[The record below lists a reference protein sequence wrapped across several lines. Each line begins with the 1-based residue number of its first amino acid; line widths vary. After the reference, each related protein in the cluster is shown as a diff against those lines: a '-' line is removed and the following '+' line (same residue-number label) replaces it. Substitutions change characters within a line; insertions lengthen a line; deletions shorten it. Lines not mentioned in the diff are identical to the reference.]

1 MNRTELG
8 AALRALRQASGK
20 EVKTVARS
28 AVMSTAKLSKI
39 ENGRVAVATA
49 DVERILTAL
58 GVSPENKA
66 EYLAVARAQATEA
79 TAWRLFRRM
88 GYHKKQEQIRALES
102 SMTLLR
108 LFQPSLVPGLL
119 QTPEYIR
126 AVLEP
131 KGLTD
136 EQLSRTVSAR
146 IERQRVLYETGKT
159 LRFVITE
166 PVLRWRLLLPA
177 AMMAG
182 QLDRI
187 VSVSRLPN
195 VDVRVVSL
203 DTPQRDVPGHS
214 FVIRD
219 DRVVTVETTH
229 AEMIVTD
236 PRELANAPE
245 RDAEWVAAMLRRF
258 GISPEGEAHAAP
270 ASTVNGVVRDGRG
283 QAPSGHETAPGE
295 GEPPQNGGLGGV
307 GRLSAED

>member
-1 MNRTELG
+1 VNQAELG

-20 EVKTVARS
+20 EAKAVARS

-39 ENGRVAVATA
+39 ENGRVAPATA

-58 GVSPENKA
+58 DVSPEIKA

-146 IERQRVLYETGKT
+146 IERQRVLYDTSKA
-159 LRFVITE
+159 LHFVVTE
-166 PVLRWRLLLPA
+166 PVLRWRLLPP

-195 VDVRVVSL
+195 VDVRVAPL
-203 DTPQRDVPGHS
+203 DAPQRDVPGHS

-229 AEMIVTD
+229 AEVVVTD
-236 PRELANAPE
+236 PRDVSLYVEKFDRFASVSLAGDAMRDLVE
-245 RDAEWVAAMLRRF
+245 GIRDAFL
-258 GISPEGEAHAAP
+258 
-270 ASTVNGVVRDGRG
+270 
-283 QAPSGHETAPGE
+283 HERETP
-295 GEPPQNGGLGGV
+295 
-307 GRLSAED
+307 

>member
-1 MNRTELG
+1 MNQAELG

-20 EVKTVARS
+20 EAKAVARS
-28 AVMSTAKLSKI
+28 TVMSTAKLSKI
-39 ENGRVAVATA
+39 ENGRVAPATA

-58 GVSPENKA
+58 DVSPEIKA

-146 IERQRVLYETGKT
+146 IERQRVLYDISKA
-159 LRFVITE
+159 LHFVVTE
-166 PVLRWRLLLPA
+166 PVLRWRLLPP

-195 VDVRVVSL
+195 VEVRVVPL
-203 DTPQRDVPGHS
+203 DAPQRDVPGHS

-229 AEMIVTD
+229 AEVVVTD
-236 PRELANAPE
+236 PRDVSLYVEKFDRFASVSLAGDPMRDLVEGIRDVFLRE
-245 RDAEWVAAMLRRF
+245 R
-258 GISPEGEAHAAP
+258 
-270 ASTVNGVVRDGRG
+270 
-283 QAPSGHETAPGE
+283 ETP
-295 GEPPQNGGLGGV
+295 
-307 GRLSAED
+307 

>member
-1 MNRTELG
+1 ME
-8 AALRALRQASGK
+8 AKA
-20 EVKTVARS
+20 VARG

-58 GVSPENKA
+58 GVSPEIKA

-146 IERQRVLYETGKT
+146 IDRQRVLYDTSKT

-166 PVLRWRLLLPA
+166 PVLRWRLLPA

-182 QLDRI
+182 QLDRV

-195 VDVRVVSL
+195 VDVRVVPL
-203 DTPQRDVPGHS
+203 YAPQRDVPGHS

-229 AEMIVTD
+229 AEMVVTD
-236 PRELANAPE
+236 PRDVSLYVDKFDRFTGVSLAGNE
-245 RDAEWVAAMLRRF
+245 MRDLVE
-258 GISPEGEAHAAP
+258 GI
-270 ASTVNGVVRDGRG
+270 RDGFLRER
-283 QAPSGHETAPGE
+283 ETP
-295 GEPPQNGGLGGV
+295 
-307 GRLSAED
+307 

>member
-1 MNRTELG
+1 MNQAELG
-8 AALRALRQASGK
+8 AALRALRQASGREAK
-20 EVKTVARS
+20 AVARS

-39 ENGRVAVATA
+39 ENGRVAPATA

-58 GVSPENKA
+58 DVSPEIKA

-102 SMTLLR
+102 SMTHLR

-136 EQLSRTVSAR
+136 EQLARTVSAR
-146 IERQRVLYETGKT
+146 IERQRVLYDATKT
-159 LRFVITE
+159 VHFVVTE
-166 PVLRWRLLLPA
+166 PVLRWRLLPP

-195 VDVRVVSL
+195 VDVRVVPL
-203 DTPQRDVPGHS
+203 DRPQRDVPGHS

-229 AEMIVTD
+229 AEMVVTD
-236 PRELANAPE
+236 PRDVSLYVEKFDRFTSVSLAGDAMRDMVE
-245 RDAEWVAAMLRRF
+245 GIRDAFLR
-258 GISPEGEAHAAP
+258 E
-270 ASTVNGVVRDGRG
+270 
-283 QAPSGHETAPGE
+283 QETH
-295 GEPPQNGGLGGV
+295 
-307 GRLSAED
+307 

>member
-1 MNRTELG
+1 MNQAELG

-20 EVKTVARS
+20 EAKVVARS

-39 ENGRVAVATA
+39 ENGRVAPATA

-58 GVSPENKA
+58 DVSPEIKA

-146 IERQRVLYETGKT
+146 IERQRVLYDTSKA
-159 LRFVITE
+159 LHFVVTE
-166 PVLRWRLLLPA
+166 PVLRWRLLPP

-195 VDVRVVSL
+195 VDVRVVPL
-203 DTPQRDVPGHS
+203 DAPQRDVPGHS

-229 AEMIVTD
+229 AEVVVTD
-236 PRELANAPE
+236 PRDVSLYVEKFDRFASVSLAGDAMRDLVE
-245 RDAEWVAAMLRRF
+245 GIRDAFLRER
-258 GISPEGEAHAAP
+258 
-270 ASTVNGVVRDGRG
+270 
-283 QAPSGHETAPGE
+283 ETP
-295 GEPPQNGGLGGV
+295 
-307 GRLSAED
+307 

>member
-1 MNRTELG
+1 MNQAELG

-20 EVKTVARS
+20 EAKAVARS

-39 ENGRVAVATA
+39 ENGRVAPAAA

-58 GVSPENKA
+58 DVSPEIKA

-136 EQLSRTVSAR
+136 DQLSRTASVR
-146 IERQRVLYETGKT
+146 IERQRVLYDTGKV
-159 LRFVITE
+159 LHFVVTE
-166 PVLRWRLLLPA
+166 PVLRWRLLPP

-195 VDVRVVSL
+195 VDVRVVPL
-203 DTPQRDVPGHS
+203 DAPQRDVPGHS

-229 AEMIVTD
+229 AEVVVTD
-236 PRELANAPE
+236 PRDVSLYVEKFDRFVSVSLAGDAMRDLVE
-245 RDAEWVAAMLRRF
+245 GIRDAFLRER
-258 GISPEGEAHAAP
+258 
-270 ASTVNGVVRDGRG
+270 
-283 QAPSGHETAPGE
+283 ETP
-295 GEPPQNGGLGGV
+295 
-307 GRLSAED
+307 

>member
-1 MNRTELG
+1 MNQAELG
-8 AALRALRQASGK
+8 AALRALRQAAGK
-20 EVKTVARS
+20 EAKAVARS

-39 ENGRVAVATA
+39 ENGRVAPATA

-58 GVSPENKA
+58 DVSPEIKA

-131 KGLTD
+131 KDLTD

-146 IERQRVLYETGKT
+146 IERQRVLYDTSKA
-159 LRFVITE
+159 LHFVVTE
-166 PVLRWRLLLPA
+166 PVLRWRLLPP

-195 VDVRVVSL
+195 VDVRVVPL
-203 DTPQRDVPGHS
+203 DAPQRDVPGHS

-229 AEMIVTD
+229 AEVVVTD
-236 PRELANAPE
+236 PRDVSLYVGKFDRFASVSLAGDAMRDLVE
-245 RDAEWVAAMLRRF
+245 GIRDAFLRER
-258 GISPEGEAHAAP
+258 
-270 ASTVNGVVRDGRG
+270 
-283 QAPSGHETAPGE
+283 ETP
-295 GEPPQNGGLGGV
+295 
-307 GRLSAED
+307 

>member
-1 MNRTELG
+1 MNQAELG

-20 EVKTVARS
+20 EAKAVARS

-39 ENGRVAVATA
+39 ENGRVAPATT

-58 GVSPENKA
+58 DVSPEIKA

-131 KGLTD
+131 KGLTE

-146 IERQRVLYETGKT
+146 IERQRVLYDTSKA
-159 LRFVITE
+159 LHFVVTE
-166 PVLRWRLLLPA
+166 PVLRWRLLPP

-195 VDVRVVSL
+195 VDVRVVPL
-203 DTPQRDVPGHS
+203 DAPQRDVPGHS

-219 DRVVTVETTH
+219 DRVGTVETTH
-229 AEMIVTD
+229 AEVVVTD
-236 PRELANAPE
+236 PRDVSLYVEKFDRFASVSLAGDAMRDLVE
-245 RDAEWVAAMLRRF
+245 GIRDAFLRER
-258 GISPEGEAHAAP
+258 
-270 ASTVNGVVRDGRG
+270 
-283 QAPSGHETAPGE
+283 ETP
-295 GEPPQNGGLGGV
+295 
-307 GRLSAED
+307 

>member
-8 AALRALRQASGK
+8 AALRALRQASGMEAK
-20 EVKTVARS
+20 AVARG

-58 GVSPENKA
+58 GVSPEIKA

-146 IERQRVLYETGKT
+146 IDRQRVLYDTSKT

-166 PVLRWRLLLPA
+166 PVLRWRLLPA

-182 QLDRI
+182 QLDRV

-195 VDVRVVSL
+195 VDVRVVPL
-203 DTPQRDVPGHS
+203 YAPQRDVPGHS

-229 AEMIVTD
+229 AEMVVTD
-236 PRELANAPE
+236 PRDVSLYVDKFDRFTGVSLAGNE
-245 RDAEWVAAMLRRF
+245 MRDLVE
-258 GISPEGEAHAAP
+258 GI
-270 ASTVNGVVRDGRG
+270 RDGFLRER
-283 QAPSGHETAPGE
+283 ETP
-295 GEPPQNGGLGGV
+295 
-307 GRLSAED
+307 

>member
-1 MNRTELG
+1 MNQAELG

-20 EVKTVARS
+20 EAKAVARS

-39 ENGRVAVATA
+39 ENGRVAPATA

-58 GVSPENKA
+58 DVSPEIKA

-146 IERQRVLYETGKT
+146 IERQRVLYDTSKA
-159 LRFVITE
+159 LHFVVTE
-166 PVLRWRLLLPA
+166 PVLRWRLLPP

-195 VDVRVVSL
+195 VDVRVVPL
-203 DTPQRDVPGHS
+203 DAPQRDVPGHS

-229 AEMIVTD
+229 AEVVVTD
-236 PRELANAPE
+236 PRDVSMYVEKFDRFASVSLAGDAMRDLVE
-245 RDAEWVAAMLRRF
+245 GIRDAFLRER
-258 GISPEGEAHAAP
+258 
-270 ASTVNGVVRDGRG
+270 
-283 QAPSGHETAPGE
+283 ETP
-295 GEPPQNGGLGGV
+295 
-307 GRLSAED
+307 

>member
-20 EVKTVARS
+20 EAKAVARG

-58 GVSPENKA
+58 GVSPEIKA

-136 EQLSRTVSAR
+136 EQLSRTVTAR
-146 IERQRVLYETGKT
+146 IERQRVLYDPGKT

-166 PVLRWRLLLPA
+166 PVLRWRLLPA

-195 VDVRVVSL
+195 VDVRVVPL

-229 AEMIVTD
+229 AEMVVTD
-236 PRELANAPE
+236 PRDVSLYADKFDRFTAASLA
-245 RDAEWVAAMLRRF
+245 
-258 GISPEGEAHAAP
+258 GGEMRALVE
-270 ASTVNGVVRDGRG
+270 SIRDGFLRER
-283 QAPSGHETAPGE
+283 ETP
-295 GEPPQNGGLGGV
+295 
-307 GRLSAED
+307 

>member
-1 MNRTELG
+1 MVGEARSSVNQAELG

-20 EVKTVARS
+20 EAKAVARS

-39 ENGRVAVATA
+39 ENGRVAPATV

-58 GVSPENKA
+58 DVSPEIKA

-146 IERQRVLYETGKT
+146 IERQRVLYDTSKA
-159 LRFVITE
+159 LHFVVTE
-166 PVLRWRLLLPA
+166 PVLRWRLLPP

-195 VDVRVVSL
+195 VDVRVVPL
-203 DTPQRDVPGHS
+203 DAPQRDVPGHS

-229 AEMIVTD
+229 AEVVVTD
-236 PRELANAPE
+236 PRDVSLYVEKFDRFASVSLAGDAMRDLVE
-245 RDAEWVAAMLRRF
+245 GIRDAFLRER
-258 GISPEGEAHAAP
+258 
-270 ASTVNGVVRDGRG
+270 
-283 QAPSGHETAPGE
+283 ETP
-295 GEPPQNGGLGGV
+295 
-307 GRLSAED
+307 

>member
-1 MNRTELG
+1 MNQAELG
-8 AALRALRQASGK
+8 AALRALRRASGK
-20 EVKTVARS
+20 EAKAVARS
-28 AVMSTAKLSKI
+28 SVMSTAKLSKI
-39 ENGRVAVATA
+39 ENGLVAPATA

-58 GVSPENKA
+58 DVSPEIKA

-126 AVLEP
+126 AVLKP

-136 EQLSRTVSAR
+136 EQLFRTVSAR
-146 IERQRVLYETGKT
+146 IERQRVLYDTSKA
-159 LRFVITE
+159 LRFVVTE
-166 PVLRWRLLLPA
+166 SVLRWRLLPA

-195 VDVRVVSL
+195 VEVRVVAL
-203 DTPQRDVPGHS
+203 DAPQRDVPDHS

-229 AEMIVTD
+229 AEMVVTD
-236 PRELANAPE
+236 PRDVSLYVEKFDRFTSVSLAGDAMRDLVE
-245 RDAEWVAAMLRRF
+245 GIRDAFLRER
-258 GISPEGEAHAAP
+258 
-270 ASTVNGVVRDGRG
+270 
-283 QAPSGHETAPGE
+283 ET
-295 GEPPQNGGLGGV
+295 
-307 GRLSAED
+307 D

>member
-20 EVKTVARS
+20 EAKAVARS

-39 ENGRVAVATA
+39 ENGRVAPATA

-58 GVSPENKA
+58 EVSPEIKA

-88 GYHKKQEQIRALES
+88 GYSKKQEQIRALES

-136 EQLSRTVSAR
+136 EQLSRTVAAR
-146 IERQRVLYETGKT
+146 IERQRVLYDTGKT
-159 LRFVITE
+159 LRFVVTE
-166 PVLRWRLLLPA
+166 PVLRWRLLPA

-195 VDVRVVSL
+195 VDVRVVPL
-203 DTPQRDVPGHS
+203 DVPQRDVPGHS

-229 AEMIVTD
+229 AEMVVTD
-236 PRELANAPE
+236 PRDVSLYVEKFDRFTSVSLAEDAMRELVE
-245 RDAEWVAAMLRRF
+245 GIRDAFLRER
-258 GISPEGEAHAAP
+258 
-270 ASTVNGVVRDGRG
+270 
-283 QAPSGHETAPGE
+283 ETH
-295 GEPPQNGGLGGV
+295 
-307 GRLSAED
+307 

>member
-1 MNRTELG
+1 MNPAELG

-20 EVKTVARS
+20 EAKAVARS

-39 ENGRVAVATA
+39 ENGRVAPATA

-58 GVSPENKA
+58 DVSPKAKA

-126 AVLEP
+126 AVLES

-146 IERQRVLYETGKT
+146 IERQRVLYDTSKA
-159 LRFVITE
+159 LRFVVTE
-166 PVLRWRLLLPA
+166 PVLRWRLLPP

-195 VDVRVVSL
+195 VEVRVVPL
-203 DTPQRDVPGHS
+203 DRPQRDVPGHS

-229 AEMIVTD
+229 AEMVVTD
-236 PRELANAPE
+236 PRDVSLYVEKFDRFTSVSLTGDAM
-245 RDAEWVAAMLRRF
+245 RDMVEGIRDTFLR
-258 GISPEGEAHAAP
+258 E
-270 ASTVNGVVRDGRG
+270 
-283 QAPSGHETAPGE
+283 QET
-295 GEPPQNGGLGGV
+295 
-307 GRLSAED
+307 D

>member
-1 MNRTELG
+1 MNQAELG
-8 AALRALRQASGK
+8 AAMRALRQASGK
-20 EVKTVARS
+20 EAKAVARS

-39 ENGRVAVATA
+39 ENGRVAPATA

-58 GVSPENKA
+58 DVSPEIKA

-126 AVLEP
+126 SVLEP
-131 KGLTD
+131 KSLTD

-146 IERQRVLYETGKT
+146 IERQRVLYDTSKV
-159 LRFVITE
+159 LHFVVTE
-166 PVLRWRLLLPA
+166 PVLRWRLLPP

-195 VDVRVVSL
+195 VDVRVVPL
-203 DTPQRDVPGHS
+203 DAPQRDVPGHS

-229 AEMIVTD
+229 AEVVVTD
-236 PRELANAPE
+236 PQDVSLYVEKFDRFASVSLAGDAMRDLVE
-245 RDAEWVAAMLRRF
+245 GIRDAFLRER
-258 GISPEGEAHAAP
+258 
-270 ASTVNGVVRDGRG
+270 
-283 QAPSGHETAPGE
+283 ETP
-295 GEPPQNGGLGGV
+295 
-307 GRLSAED
+307 

>member
-1 MNRTELG
+1 MNQAELG

-20 EVKTVARS
+20 EAKVVARS

-39 ENGRVAVATA
+39 ENGRVAPATA

-58 GVSPENKA
+58 DVSPEIKA

-146 IERQRVLYETGKT
+146 IERQRVLYDTSKA
-159 LRFVITE
+159 LHFVVTE
-166 PVLRWRLLLPA
+166 PVLRWRLLPP

-182 QLDRI
+182 QLDRV

-195 VDVRVVSL
+195 VDVRVAPL
-203 DTPQRDVPGHS
+203 DAPQRDVPGHS

-229 AEMIVTD
+229 AEVVVTE
-236 PRELANAPE
+236 PRDVSLYVEKFDRFASVSLAGDAMRDLVE
-245 RDAEWVAAMLRRF
+245 GIRDAFLRER
-258 GISPEGEAHAAP
+258 
-270 ASTVNGVVRDGRG
+270 
-283 QAPSGHETAPGE
+283 ETP
-295 GEPPQNGGLGGV
+295 
-307 GRLSAED
+307 

>member
-20 EVKTVARS
+20 EAKAVARS

-39 ENGRVAVATA
+39 ENGRVAPATA

-58 GVSPENKA
+58 EVSPEIKA

-88 GYHKKQEQIRALES
+88 GYSKKQEQIRALES

-136 EQLSRTVSAR
+136 EQLSRTVAAR
-146 IERQRVLYETGKT
+146 IERQRVLYDTGKT
-159 LRFVITE
+159 LHFVLTE
-166 PVLRWRLLLPA
+166 PVLRWRLLPA

-182 QLDRI
+182 QLDRV

-195 VDVRVVSL
+195 VDVRVVPL
-203 DTPQRDVPGHS
+203 DAPQRDVPGHS

-229 AEMIVTD
+229 AEMMVTD
-236 PRELANAPE
+236 PRDVSLYVEKFDRFTSVSLAGDAMREL
-245 RDAEWVAAMLRRF
+245 V
-258 GISPEGEAHAAP
+258 EG
-270 ASTVNGVVRDGRG
+270 VRDTFLRER
-283 QAPSGHETAPGE
+283 ETY
-295 GEPPQNGGLGGV
+295 
-307 GRLSAED
+307 

>member
-20 EVKTVARS
+20 EAKAVARG

-58 GVSPENKA
+58 GVSPEIKA

-146 IERQRVLYETGKT
+146 IERQRVLYDSTKS

-166 PVLRWRLLLPA
+166 PVLRWRLLPA

-187 VSVSRLPN
+187 VSVSRLPH
-195 VDVRVVSL
+195 VDVRVVAL
-203 DTPQRDVPGHS
+203 ETPQRDVPGHS

-229 AEMIVTD
+229 AEMVVTD
-236 PRELANAPE
+236 PRDVSLYVDKFDRFTAVSLAGDE
-245 RDAEWVAAMLRRF
+245 MRDLVE
-258 GISPEGEAHAAP
+258 GI
-270 ASTVNGVVRDGRG
+270 RDGFLRER
-283 QAPSGHETAPGE
+283 ETP
-295 GEPPQNGGLGGV
+295 
-307 GRLSAED
+307 